1 MVWTP
6 ESIKQAFH
14 LFDAPGHGTDICDG
28 DDSHRAGS
36 PDGFKIQDQMK
47 QFSDRGIE
55 FTVIKVNNRCEK
67 MIRVME
73 SCYNINGRKLNIT
86 DLSDACAKKSSADIT
101 KDFVAAT
108 SFIMSRAVGNAFGA
122 TSVGKTAQKLEPL
135 WDPKKFVLGQYL
147 SQTAYLTV
155 KNISGNTITV

>member
-14 LFDAPGHGTDICDG
+14 LFDAPGHGSDICDG

-47 QFSDRGIE
+47 EFSDRGIE

-86 DLSDACAKKSSADIT
+86 CQMPAQRSQVLT
-101 KDFVAAT
+101 LLRT
-108 SFIMSRAVGNAFGA
+108 SLLRQVS
-122 TSVGKTAQKLEPL
+122 L
-135 WDPKKFVLGQYL
+135 
-147 SQTAYLTV
+147 
-155 KNISGNTITV
+155 